1 MEEKLRAIKSQ
12 RRSLVVV
19 VVMVM
24 VNTLGPPRFEKGCLD
39 FTKTNARVPPSTE
52 SQHLLSFVVGK
63 GIHSL

>member
-1 MEEKLRAIKSQ
+1 MEEKLRAIKSL

-24 VNTLGPPRFEKGCLD
+24 VNIPGPPRFEKGCWD
-39 FTKTNARVPPSTE
+39 FTKANARVPPSTE

-63 GIHSL
+63 GILSL